1 MKERRVKYNFRFE
14 KELFIVS
21 IVQGI
26 SISLLMFAISVIF
39 VDSFFNGGNYESS
52 SVLVYI
58 NSIIL
63 TIVFYNVNKGRI

>member
-21 IVQGI
+21 IIQGI

-63 TIVFYNVNKGRI
+63 AIVFYNVNKK

>member
-1 MKERRVKYNFRFE
+1 MKERRVTYNFRFN

-26 SISLLMFAISVIF
+26 SVSLLMFLASVVV
-39 VDSFFNGGNYESS
+39 VDAFFNGNNYEVSS
-52 SVLVYI
+52 ILFYT

-63 TIVFYNVNKGRI
+63 AVVFYNVNKQ